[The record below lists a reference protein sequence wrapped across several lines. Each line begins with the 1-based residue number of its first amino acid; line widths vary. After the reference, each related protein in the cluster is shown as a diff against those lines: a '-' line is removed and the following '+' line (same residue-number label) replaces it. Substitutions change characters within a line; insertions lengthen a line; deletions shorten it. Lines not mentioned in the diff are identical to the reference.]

1 MERLNQNE
9 FKFLE
14 SLVSL
19 TQNSMRR
26 ALYNYLKK
34 RYKKVIVAP
43 EYLYAVGEI
52 PIALVAHM
60 DTVFAS
66 PPQDVYY
73 DERKGVCW
81 SPDGLGADDRAGI
94 FAILTILK
102 HGYRPS
108 IIFTTDE
115 EIGAVGAVQLVEDI
129 KTPESELKYIIQLDR
144 RGTNDCVFYDC
155 DNKDFVEYV
164 ENFGF
169 IETFGSF
176 SDISVICPAWGVAGV
191 NLSIGYEDEH
201 STSEILHVA
210 AMMNTIHKVEN
221 MLDEKDIP
229 FFEYI
234 EYSYA
239 QNDWNYYF
247 RRGKRYNWYDE
258 IDADSEY
265 NYGTLKCSKCNKY
278 FHDYELIPA
287 LSKDGNKTKYYC
299 PDCCTTEV
307 DWCTQCN
314 NAFEIDVDKPATICP
329 ACRIHNA
336 KMSSKK
342 KKNKVIKVEELKENG
357 VQ

>member
-1 MERLNQNE
+1 MERLNRNE
-9 FKFLE
+9 FKLFE
-14 SLVSL
+14 SLASL

-26 ALYNYLKK
+26 ALYSYLKK

-60 DTVFAS
+60 DTVFSS
-66 PPQDVYY
+66 PPEDIYY

-115 EIGAVGAVQLVEDI
+115 EIGAVGASQLVEDI
-129 KTPESELKYIIQLDR
+129 KTPESELRYIIQLDR

-155 DNKDFVEYV
+155 DNRDFVEYI
-164 ENFGF
+164 EKFGF
-169 IETFGSF
+169 VETFGSF
-176 SDISVICPAWGVAGV
+176 SDISVICPTWGVAGV

-201 STSEILHVA
+201 STSETLRVG
-210 AMMNTIHKVEN
+210 AMLNTIQKVEN
-221 MLDEKDIP
+221 MLKVKDIP

-234 EYSYA
+234 EYSYT
-239 QNDWNYYF
+239 NNSWNYYF
-247 RRGKRYNWYDE
+247 QRGRKKTWYDD
-258 IDADSEY
+258 DAEY
-265 NYGTLKCSKCNKY
+265 NYATLKCNKCNKY
-278 FHDYELIPA
+278 FHDYEVIPA

-299 PDCCTTEV
+299 PDCCATEV
-307 DWCTQCN
+307 DWCAQCN
-314 NAFEIDVDKPATICP
+314 NAFEIDANKPSAICP
-329 ACRIHNA
+329 ACRVHNA

-342 KKNKVIKVEELKENG
+342 KEKKKELKEN
-357 VQ
+357 VIQ

>member
-1 MERLNQNE
+1 MERLNRNE
-9 FKFLE
+9 FKLFE

-26 ALYNYLKK
+26 ALYSYLKK

-60 DTVFAS
+60 DTVFSS
-66 PPQDVYY
+66 PPEDIYY

-115 EIGAVGAVQLVEDI
+115 EIGAVGASQLVEDI

-155 DNKDFVEYV
+155 NNRDFVEYI
-164 ENFGF
+164 EKFGF
-169 IETFGSF
+169 VETFGSF
-176 SDISVICPAWGVAGV
+176 SDISIICPAWGIAGV

-201 STSEILHVA
+201 SISETLRVG
-210 AMMNTIHKVEN
+210 AMLNTIQKVEN
-221 MLDEKDIP
+221 MLKVKDIP

-234 EYSYA
+234 EYSYT
-239 QNDWNYYF
+239 NNSWNYYF
-247 RRGKRYNWYDE
+247 QRGRKKSWYDDD
-258 IDADSEY
+258 DAEY
-265 NYGTLKCSKCNKY
+265 NYATLKCDKCNKY
-278 FHDYELIPA
+278 FHDYEVIPA

-299 PDCCTTEV
+299 PDCCATEV
-307 DWCTQCN
+307 DWCAQCN
-314 NAFEIDVDKPATICP
+314 NAFEIDVNKPSAICP
-329 ACRIHNA
+329 ACRVHNA

-342 KKNKVIKVEELKENG
+342 KEKKEELKENG
-357 VQ
+357 IQ

>member
-1 MERLNQNE
+1 MERLNRNE
-9 FKFLE
+9 FKLFE
-14 SLVSL
+14 SLASL

-26 ALYNYLKK
+26 ALYSYLKK

-60 DTVFAS
+60 DTVFSS
-66 PPQDVYY
+66 PPEDIYY

-115 EIGAVGAVQLVEDI
+115 EIGAVGASQLVEDI

-155 DNKDFVEYV
+155 NNRDFVEYI
-164 ENFGF
+164 EKFGF
-169 IETFGSF
+169 VETFGSF
-176 SDISVICPAWGVAGV
+176 SDISIICPTWGIAGV

-201 STSEILHVA
+201 SISETLRVG
-210 AMMNTIHKVEN
+210 AMLNTIQKVEN
-221 MLDEKDIP
+221 MLKVKDIP

-234 EYSYA
+234 EYSYT
-239 QNDWNYYF
+239 NNSWNYYF
-247 RRGKRYNWYDE
+247 QRGRKKSWYD
-258 IDADSEY
+258 DDDVEY
-265 NYGTLKCSKCNKY
+265 NYATLKCDKCNKY
-278 FHDYELIPA
+278 FHDYEVIPA

-299 PDCCTTEV
+299 PDCCATEV
-307 DWCTQCN
+307 DWCAQCN
-314 NAFEIDVDKPATICP
+314 NAFEIDVNKPSAICP
-329 ACRIHNA
+329 ACRVHNA

-342 KKNKVIKVEELKENG
+342 KEKKEELKENG
-357 VQ
+357 IQ

>member
-1 MERLNQNE
+1 MERLNRNE
-9 FKFLE
+9 FKLFE
-14 SLVSL
+14 SLASL

-26 ALYNYLKK
+26 ALYSYLKK

-60 DTVFAS
+60 DTVFSS
-66 PPQDVYY
+66 PPKDIYY

-115 EIGAVGAVQLVEDI
+115 EIGAVGASQLVEDI

-144 RGTNDCVFYDC
+144 RGTNDCVFYGC
-155 DNKDFVEYV
+155 NNRDFVEYI
-164 ENFGF
+164 EKFGF
-169 IETFGSF
+169 VETFGSF
-176 SDISVICPAWGVAGV
+176 SDISVICPTWGIAGV

-201 STSEILHVA
+201 SISETLRVGV
-210 AMMNTIHKVEN
+210 MLNTIQKVEN
-221 MLDEKDIP
+221 MLKVKDIP

-239 QNDWNYYF
+239 DNSWNYYF
-247 RRGKRYNWYDE
+247 QRGRKKSWYDDD
-258 IDADSEY
+258 DAEY
-265 NYGTLKCSKCNKY
+265 NYATLKCDKCNKY
-278 FHDYELIPA
+278 FHDYEVIPA

-299 PDCCTTEV
+299 PDCCATEV
-307 DWCTQCN
+307 DWCAQCN
-314 NAFEIDVDKPATICP
+314 NAFEIDVNKPSEICP
-329 ACRIHNA
+329 ACRVHNA

-342 KKNKVIKVEELKENG
+342 KEKKEELKEN
-357 VQ
+357 VIQ

>member
-1 MERLNQNE
+1 MERLNRNE
-9 FKFLE
+9 FKLFE
-14 SLVSL
+14 SLASL

-26 ALYNYLKK
+26 ALYSYLKK

-60 DTVFAS
+60 DTVFSS
-66 PPQDVYY
+66 PPKDIYY
-73 DERKGVCW
+73 DERKGICW

-115 EIGAVGAVQLVEDI
+115 EIGAVGASQLVEDI
-129 KTPESELKYIIQLDR
+129 KSPESELKYIIQLDR

-155 DNKDFVEYV
+155 DNRNFVEYI
-164 ENFGF
+164 EKFGF
-169 IETFGSF
+169 VETFGSF
-176 SDISVICPAWGVAGV
+176 SDISVICPTWGIAGV
-191 NLSIGYEDEH
+191 NLSIGYENEH
-201 STSEILHVA
+201 TTSEILRVG
-210 AMMNTIHKVEN
+210 AMLNTIKKVEN
-221 MLDEKDIP
+221 MLKVKDIP

-239 QNDWNYYF
+239 NNSWNYYF
-247 RRGKRYNWYDE
+247 QRGRKKSLYDDD
-258 IDADSEY
+258 DAEY
-265 NYGTLKCSKCNKY
+265 NYATLKCDKCNKY
-278 FHDYELIPA
+278 FHDYEVIPA

-299 PDCCTTEV
+299 PDCCATEV
-307 DWCTQCN
+307 DWCAQCN
-314 NAFEIDVDKPATICP
+314 NAFELDVNKPSAICP
-329 ACRIHNA
+329 ACRVHNA

-342 KKNKVIKVEELKENG
+342 KEKKEELKENG
-357 VQ
+357 IQ

>member
-1 MERLNQNE
+1 MERLKRNE
-9 FKFLE
+9 FKLFE
-14 SLVSL
+14 SLASL

-26 ALYNYLKK
+26 ALYSYLKK

-60 DTVFAS
+60 DTVFSS
-66 PPQDVYY
+66 PPEDIYY

-115 EIGAVGAVQLVEDI
+115 EIGAVGASQLVEDI
-129 KTPESELKYIIQLDR
+129 KNPESELKYIIQLDR

-155 DNKDFVEYV
+155 NNRDFVEYI
-164 ENFGF
+164 EKFGF
-169 IETFGSF
+169 VETFGSF
-176 SDISVICPAWGVAGV
+176 SDISVICPAWGIAGV

-201 STSEILHVA
+201 SIGETLRVG
-210 AMMNTIHKVEN
+210 AMLNTIQKVEN
-221 MLDEKDIP
+221 MLKVKDIP

-234 EYSYA
+234 EYSYI
-239 QNDWNYYF
+239 NNSWNYYF
-247 RRGKRYNWYDE
+247 QRGRKKSWYDD
-258 IDADSEY
+258 DAEY
-265 NYGTLKCSKCNKY
+265 NYATLKCDKCNKY
-278 FHDYELIPA
+278 FHDYEVIPA

-307 DWCTQCN
+307 DWCAQCN
-314 NAFEIDVDKPATICP
+314 NAFEIDANKPSAICP
-329 ACRIHNA
+329 ACRVHNA

-342 KKNKVIKVEELKENG
+342 KEKKKELKEN
-357 VQ
+357 VIQ

>member
-1 MERLNQNE
+1 MERLNRNE
-9 FKFLE
+9 FKLFE
-14 SLVSL
+14 SLASL

-60 DTVFAS
+60 DTVFSS
-66 PPQDVYY
+66 PPKDIYY

-115 EIGAVGAVQLVEDI
+115 EIGAVGASQLVEDI

-155 DNKDFVEYV
+155 NNRDFVEYI
-164 ENFGF
+164 EKFGF
-169 IETFGSF
+169 VETFGSF
-176 SDISVICPAWGVAGV
+176 SDISVICPTWGIAGV

-201 STSEILHVA
+201 SISETLRVG
-210 AMMNTIHKVEN
+210 AMLNTIQKVEN
-221 MLDEKDIP
+221 MLKVKDIP

-234 EYSYA
+234 EYSYT
-239 QNDWNYYF
+239 NNSWNYYF
-247 RRGKRYNWYDE
+247 QRGRKKSWYDD
-258 IDADSEY
+258 DAEY
-265 NYGTLKCSKCNKY
+265 NYATLKCDKCNKY
-278 FHDYELIPA
+278 FHDYEVIPA

-299 PDCCTTEV
+299 PDCCATEV
-307 DWCTQCN
+307 DWCAQCN
-314 NAFEIDVDKPATICP
+314 NAFEIDANKPFTICP
-329 ACRIHNA
+329 ACRVHNA

-342 KKNKVIKVEELKENG
+342 KEELKENDI
-357 VQ
+357 Q

>member
-1 MERLNQNE
+1 MERLNRNE
-9 FKFLE
+9 FKLFE
-14 SLVSL
+14 SLASL

-26 ALYNYLKK
+26 ALYSYLKK

-60 DTVFAS
+60 DTVFSS
-66 PPQDVYY
+66 PPEDIYY

-115 EIGAVGAVQLVEDI
+115 EIGAVGASQLVEDI

-155 DNKDFVEYV
+155 NNRDFVEYI
-164 ENFGF
+164 EKFGF
-169 IETFGSF
+169 VETFGSF
-176 SDISVICPAWGVAGV
+176 SDISIICPTWGIAGV

-201 STSEILHVA
+201 SISETLRVG
-210 AMMNTIHKVEN
+210 AMLNTIQKVEN
-221 MLDEKDIP
+221 MLKVKDIP

-234 EYSYA
+234 EYSYT
-239 QNDWNYYF
+239 NNSWNYYF
-247 RRGKRYNWYDE
+247 QRGRKKSWYDD
-258 IDADSEY
+258 DAEY
-265 NYGTLKCSKCNKY
+265 NYATLKCDKCNKY
-278 FHDYELIPA
+278 FHDYEVIPA

-299 PDCCTTEV
+299 PDCCATEV
-307 DWCTQCN
+307 DWCAQCN
-314 NAFEIDVDKPATICP
+314 NAFEIDVDKAFTICP
-329 ACRIHNA
+329 ACRVHNA

-342 KKNKVIKVEELKENG
+342 KEKKEELKENG
-357 VQ
+357 IQ

>member
-1 MERLNQNE
+1 MERLNRNE
-9 FKFLE
+9 FKLFE
-14 SLVSL
+14 SLASL

-26 ALYNYLKK
+26 TLYSYLKK

-60 DTVFAS
+60 DTVFSS
-66 PPQDVYY
+66 PPEDVYY

-115 EIGAVGAVQLVEDI
+115 EIGAVGASQLVEDI

-155 DNKDFVEYV
+155 NNRDFVEYI
-164 ENFGF
+164 EKFGF
-169 IETFGSF
+169 VETFGSF
-176 SDISVICPAWGVAGV
+176 SDISVICPTWGIAGV

-201 STSEILHVA
+201 SISETLRVG
-210 AMMNTIHKVEN
+210 AMLNTIQKVEN
-221 MLDEKDIP
+221 MLKVKDIP

-234 EYSYA
+234 EYSYT
-239 QNDWNYYF
+239 NNSWNYYF
-247 RRGKRYNWYDE
+247 QRGRKKSWYDD
-258 IDADSEY
+258 DAEY
-265 NYGTLKCSKCNKY
+265 NYATLKCDKCNKY
-278 FHDYELIPA
+278 FHDYEVIPA

-299 PDCCTTEV
+299 PDCCATEV
-307 DWCTQCN
+307 DWCAQCN
-314 NAFEIDVDKPATICP
+314 NAFEIDADKPFTICP
-329 ACRIHNA
+329 ACRVHNA

-342 KKNKVIKVEELKENG
+342 KEKKKELKENG
-357 VQ
+357 IQ

>member
-1 MERLNQNE
+1 MERLNRNE
-9 FKFLE
+9 FKLFE
-14 SLVSL
+14 SLASL

-26 ALYNYLKK
+26 ALYSYLKK

-60 DTVFAS
+60 DTVFPS
-66 PPQDVYY
+66 PPEDIYY

-115 EIGAVGAVQLVEDI
+115 EIGAVGASQLVEDI
-129 KTPESELKYIIQLDR
+129 KSPESELKYIIQLDR

-155 DNKDFVEYV
+155 DNRDFVDYIEK
-164 ENFGF
+164 FGF
-169 IETFGSF
+169 VETFGSF
-176 SDISVICPAWGVAGV
+176 SDISVICPTWGIAGV

-201 STSEILHVA
+201 STNEILRVG
-210 AMMNTIHKVEN
+210 AMLNTIQKVEN
-221 MLDEKDIP
+221 MLKVKDIP

-234 EYSYA
+234 EYSYS
-239 QNDWNYYF
+239 NNSWNYYF
-247 RRGKRYNWYDE
+247 QRGRKKSWYGDD
-258 IDADSEY
+258 DAEY
-265 NYGTLKCSKCNKY
+265 NYATLKCDKCNKY
-278 FHDYELIPA
+278 FHDYEVIPV

-299 PDCCTTEV
+299 PDCCATEV
-307 DWCTQCN
+307 DWCAQCN
-314 NAFEIDVDKPATICP
+314 NAFEIDADNLSAICP
-329 ACRIHNA
+329 ACRVHNA
-336 KMSSKK
+336 KMRSKK
-342 KKNKVIKVEELKENG
+342 EKEKEELKENG
-357 VQ
+357 IQ

>member
-1 MERLNQNE
+1 MERLNRNE
-9 FKFLE
+9 FKLFE
-14 SLVSL
+14 SLASL

-60 DTVFAS
+60 DTVFSS
-66 PPQDVYY
+66 PPKDIYY

-115 EIGAVGAVQLVEDI
+115 EIGAVGASQLVEDI

-155 DNKDFVEYV
+155 NNRDFVEYI
-164 ENFGF
+164 EKFGF
-169 IETFGSF
+169 VETFGSF
-176 SDISVICPAWGVAGV
+176 SDISVICPTWGIAGV

-201 STSEILHVA
+201 SISETLRVG
-210 AMMNTIHKVEN
+210 AMLNTIQKVEN
-221 MLDEKDIP
+221 MLKVKDIP

-239 QNDWNYYF
+239 NNSWNYYF
-247 RRGKRYNWYDE
+247 QRGRKKSWYD
-258 IDADSEY
+258 DDDVEY
-265 NYGTLKCSKCNKY
+265 NYATLKCDKCNKY
-278 FHDYELIPA
+278 FHDYEVIPV

-307 DWCTQCN
+307 DWCVQCN
-314 NAFEIDVDKPATICP
+314 NAFEIDADNPTTICP
-329 ACRIHNA
+329 ACKVHNA
-336 KMSSKK
+336 KMRYKK
-342 KKNKVIKVEELKENG
+342 KEELKEN
-357 VQ
+357 VIQ

>member
-1 MERLNQNE
+1 MERLNRNE
-9 FKFLE
+9 FKLFE
-14 SLVSL
+14 SLASL

-26 ALYNYLKK
+26 ALYSYLKK
-34 RYKKVIVAP
+34 RYKKVIVAS

-60 DTVFAS
+60 DTVFSS
-66 PPQDVYY
+66 PPEDIYY

-115 EIGAVGAVQLVEDI
+115 EIGAVGASQLVEDI
-129 KTPESELKYIIQLDR
+129 KSPESELKYIIQLDR

-155 DNKDFVEYV
+155 DNRDFVEYI

-169 IETFGSF
+169 VETFGSF
-176 SDISVICPAWGVAGV
+176 SDISVICPAWGIAGV

-201 STSEILHVA
+201 TISETLRVG
-210 AMMNTIHKVEN
+210 AMLNTIQKVEN
-221 MLDEKDIP
+221 MLKVKDIP

-234 EYSYA
+234 EYSYT
-239 QNDWNYYF
+239 NNSWNYYF
-247 RRGKRYNWYDE
+247 QRGRKKSWYDDD
-258 IDADSEY
+258 DAKY
-265 NYGTLKCSKCNKY
+265 NYATLKCDKCNKY
-278 FHDYELIPA
+278 FHDYEVIPA

-307 DWCTQCN
+307 DWCAQCN
-314 NAFEIDVDKPATICP
+314 NAFEIDADNPTTICP
-329 ACRIHNA
+329 ACRVHNA
-336 KMSSKK
+336 KMRSKEK
-342 KKNKVIKVEELKENG
+342 EELKENG
-357 VQ
+357 IQ

>member
-1 MERLNQNE
+1 MERLNRNE
-9 FKFLE
+9 FKLFE
-14 SLVSL
+14 SLASL

-26 ALYNYLKK
+26 ALYSYLKK
-34 RYKKVIVAP
+34 RYKKVIVTP

-60 DTVFAS
+60 DTVFSS
-66 PPQDVYY
+66 PPEDIYY

-115 EIGAVGAVQLVEDI
+115 EIGAVGASQLVEDI

-155 DNKDFVEYV
+155 NNRDFVEYI
-164 ENFGF
+164 EKFGF
-169 IETFGSF
+169 VETFGSF
-176 SDISVICPAWGVAGV
+176 SDISVICPAWGIAGV

-201 STSEILHVA
+201 SISETLRVG
-210 AMMNTIHKVEN
+210 AMLNTIQKVEN
-221 MLDEKDIP
+221 MLKVKDIP

-234 EYSYA
+234 EYSYT
-239 QNDWNYYF
+239 NNSWNYYF
-247 RRGKRYNWYDE
+247 QRGRKKSWYDDD
-258 IDADSEY
+258 DAEY
-265 NYGTLKCSKCNKY
+265 NYATLKCDKCNKY
-278 FHDYELIPA
+278 FHDYEVIPA

-299 PDCCTTEV
+299 PDCCATEV
-307 DWCTQCN
+307 DWCAQCN
-314 NAFEIDVDKPATICP
+314 NAFEFDVNKPSAICS
-329 ACRIHNA
+329 ACRAHNA

-342 KKNKVIKVEELKENG
+342 KEKKEELKENG
-357 VQ
+357 IQ

>member
-1 MERLNQNE
+1 MERLNRNE
-9 FKFLE
+9 LKLFE
-14 SLVSL
+14 SLASL

-60 DTVFAS
+60 DTVFSS
-66 PPQDVYY
+66 PPKDIYY

-115 EIGAVGAVQLVEDI
+115 EIGAVGASQLVEDI

-155 DNKDFVEYV
+155 NNREFIEYI
-164 ENFGF
+164 EKFGF
-169 IETFGSF
+169 VETFGSF
-176 SDISVICPAWGVAGV
+176 SDISVICPTWGIAGV

-201 STSEILHVA
+201 SISETLRIG
-210 AMMNTIHKVEN
+210 AMLNTIQKVEN
-221 MLDEKDIP
+221 MLKVKDIP

-234 EYSYA
+234 EYSYT
-239 QNDWNYYF
+239 NNSWNYYF
-247 RRGKRYNWYDE
+247 QRGRKKSWYDDD
-258 IDADSEY
+258 DAEY
-265 NYGTLKCSKCNKY
+265 NYATLKCDKCNKY
-278 FHDYELIPA
+278 FHDYEVIPA

-299 PDCCTTEV
+299 PDCCATEV
-307 DWCTQCN
+307 DWCVQCN
-314 NAFEIDVDKPATICP
+314 NAFEFDINKPSAICP
-329 ACRIHNA
+329 ACRVHNA

-342 KKNKVIKVEELKENG
+342 KEKKEELKENG
-357 VQ
+357 I